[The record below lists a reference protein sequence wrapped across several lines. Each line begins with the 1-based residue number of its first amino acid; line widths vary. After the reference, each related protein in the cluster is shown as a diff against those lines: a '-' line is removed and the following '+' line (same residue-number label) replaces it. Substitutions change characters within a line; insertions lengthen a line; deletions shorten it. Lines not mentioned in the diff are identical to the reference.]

1 MNIKWFKT
9 ESTIRPKE
17 IDTLSSPTTVYLRK
31 NIQEI
36 EREDFNEQ
44 KTIIYKYDEAALT
57 FTEYQTYLI
66 EKQKSE
72 IDYIAMMSDIDLEVV

>member
-9 ESTIRPKE
+9 ESTIRPQE

-36 EREDFNEQ
+36 EKKDFNEQ
-44 KTIIYKYDEAALT
+44 KTIIYEYDEAALT
-57 FTEYQTYLI
+57 ITEYQIYLI
-66 EKQKSE
+66 EKQNSE
-72 IDYIAMMSDIDLEVV
+72 IDYIAIMSGIDLEEE

>member
-9 ESTIRPKE
+9 ESTIRPQE

-36 EREDFNEQ
+36 EKKDFNEQ
-44 KTIIYKYDEAALT
+44 KTIIYEYDEAALT
-57 FTEYQTYLI
+57 ITEYQIYLI
-66 EKQKSE
+66 EKQNSE
-72 IDYIAMMSDIDLEVV
+72 IDYITMMSGIDLEEE